1 MNTKFLDMIK
11 TVKHPGVTANE
22 FESAAMMRVILASQE
37 ITALPK
43 KNVILCDPAYLQM
56 LSQHEKRCKY
66 CQCKVS
72 STDKFC
78 EQCGAPT

>member
-11 TVKHPGVTANE
+11 TVKHPGVSANE

-37 ITALPK
+37 ITAFPQRSV
-43 KNVILCDPAYLQM
+43 NMSVNMQEHC
-56 LSQHEKRCKY
+56 EY
-66 CQCKVS
+66 CRCKVS